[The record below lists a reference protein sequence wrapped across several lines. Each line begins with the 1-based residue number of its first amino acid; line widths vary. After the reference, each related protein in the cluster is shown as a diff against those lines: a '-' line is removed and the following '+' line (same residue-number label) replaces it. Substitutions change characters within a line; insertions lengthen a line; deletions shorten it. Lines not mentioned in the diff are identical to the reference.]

1 MRSNVWYGYEH
12 QDRIVYTLLSRYLTK
27 KEVAYYMRVID
38 DQAKKFRDSYVQ
50 VIQVI
55 QEKESQGKFAKGTR
69 QYKRNNIMD
78 YVLKVNLKDFGWSIE
93 PPSTRKDRKKE
104 SDLFDGY

>member
-1 MRSNVWYGYEH
+1 MR
-12 QDRIVYTLLSRYLTK
+12 I
-27 KEVAYYMRVID
+27 ID
-38 DQAKKFRDSYVQ
+38 DQARRFRDSYVQ

-78 YVLKVNLKDFGWSIE
+78 YVLKVNLKDFGWSIK
-93 PPSTRKDRKKE
+93 PPSKRKERKRE
-104 SDLFDGY
+104 ADLFDG